1 MEKPKIKC
9 SFTGHE
15 EIDAIVYCLHCKIN
29 MCNKCETF
37 HSKLCKNHLTTK
49 IENNIEEIF
58 TGFCKEKNHYNEL
71 DYFCK
76 NHNELCCAAC
86 LCKINN
92 KGFGKHKDCKV
103 VNLEE
108 IKDEKM
114 DKLKDNIN
122 LLEELSK
129 TLDESTNK
137 IKNVL
142 EKMNSTKE
150 ELKMKIQ
157 KIFTKI
163 RNEINNREDFLL
175 SEIDKQFENNFLNEN
190 ILKECEKLPSKI
202 KLSLEMGKAIDKEK
216 ELDDNLSSLIFK
228 CINIENNI
236 KEINLIKENMKKSD
250 KFFDVEIDFT
260 PEEKEIDNFLDK
272 IKKFGNIIFGKKS
285 LLNYDLN
292 KKDLIINWIKE
303 KTNKNSVKF
312 ELIFRM
318 SENGSKS
325 SDFHKYCDN
334 KGPTLT
340 IIKTTKNK
348 IFGGFTP
355 LDWKD
360 KGREIIDESNQ
371 TFIFSLNLEKKYDMI
386 KKGGCGIYCTE
397 EYGPIFAY
405 DFGLKEDMKKGDI
418 YARKESNFLP
428 KNNLELTGGKGEH
441 ENFEVEEFEVY
452 KTFN

>member
-49 IENNIEEIF
+49 IENNIEGIF

-175 SEIDKQFENNFLNEN
+175 SEIDKQFENYFLNEN

-202 KLSLEMGKAIDKEK
+202 KLSLEMGKTIDKEK

-260 PEEKEIDNFLDK
+260 PEEKEIDNFLDN

-285 LLNYDLN
+285 LLNYDSN

-312 ELIFRM
+312 KLIFRM

-348 IFGGFTP
+348 LFGGFTP

-360 KGREIIDESNQ
+360 KGGEIIDESNQ
-371 TFIFSLNLEKKYDMI
+371 TFIFSLNLDKKYDMI

-397 EYGPIFAY
+397 YGPIFAY
-405 DFGLKEDMKKGDI
+405 DFGLKADMKKGDI
-418 YARKESNFLP
+418 YAREESNFLP
-428 KNNLELTGGKGEH
+428 KNNLELTGGKGQH